1 MLIRN
6 KFNGY
11 SRDGSRVYPSGGP
24 GTSTS
29 YTSNIPEYLQ
39 PYAETMLGATQKQLF
54 NIDDKG
60 EVTGFRPF
68 APYGAA
74 VDDQGNILNT
84 AQDQAKAAVAGFSP
98 LQQQAQSGIA
108 NFTMPGQTAAASKMT
123 ADLAGRAL
131 KAGEYDAT
139 SFGNQFNAP
148 DKYSGVNFTNQF
160 TAPDKYANT
169 TFSYDK
175 VSPTDQLGGTMTA
188 AQMTAPTNVSGF
200 GGATKEAST
209 QSFTDPGTASSYM
222 SPYTQGVTNIQTR
235 EAERAANVANTQL
248 GAQAAQQGA
257 FGGSRHA
264 IMQAEAARNLAT
276 QKGDITAK
284 GQQEAYQQAAQQFN
298 AEQGYGLTAQQA
310 NLQAGLQSA
319 LANQQAGLT
328 AGTQNLSAS
337 QQANVQNLAAKLQTQ
352 GLNAQ
357 QAMQAALANQQAGIS
372 TQQASEQ
379 SKQFGY
385 GQEMTA
391 AQQRAQYGLA
401 AQQAQEQSN
410 QFGYGQQ
417 MNAAQQRAQYGLA
430 AQQASEQSK
439 QYGAGLGMQG
449 VGLSGQ
455 MASQLGGLGQQEYG
469 QKMGILGAQAQAGGQ
484 QQQLEQ
490 ARINQAMQ
498 NYATQ
503 QQYPLMQLGVMSNML
518 RGLPMQA
525 STTNAYAAQPS
536 AASQFA
542 GALGTGMQVSNQA
555 KQYGLMGAEGGE
567 VKNGRFKSMAA
578 GGIATG
584 VDPEEMPYIAKKMGD
599 QQIGQKLGDPATDN
613 ETKSYLQAEADFR
626 KQARSNSM
634 AAGGVI
640 AFRKG
645 SEEAVGVNDPYQID
659 KISSALEARGAK
671 TPAAPVVA
679 KTDVPPVTKATAG
692 DEFSDMRAPV
702 DTAVTQGGIA
712 QAVIPELKATDA
724 ETKLTKQLGARETE
738 ANKTLEQRLQEQTV
752 QKKKFGIDPSF
763 LQDAID
769 KQEKRKTDL
778 QGEAKDEAMNRFAE
792 FLMTWGSTPGPTMV
806 AAAKAGREYI
816 ANTNLDKKER
826 KRLLAEA
833 DGVITDL
840 NKSIY
845 LEKSGSFKDAQA
857 EQIRAGEV
865 LFSLTNKL
873 ADLQGARTSTQFKET
888 SATIRDT
895 ITANAAMARTM
906 AQMKSEEDR
915 ATAKGILEKELKNL
929 EVNKHTDYMNGVAI
943 NYNALVAGGDKP
955 GAATIAKASSQ
966 YLKESKQYDVRAL
979 TAEASQTQAA
989 AAQDETKRKLS
1000 ETFNRAIFAATS
1012 FDEVGAARMAKA
1024 RAADNKAR
1032 VEIADPNSET
1042 NKVLNAIKAE
1052 IYAKPEFELIRP
1064 AAAKPAAPPAP
1075 AAVAAPAAPA
1085 AAAKPAA
1092 NPDLSDESALNWAKS
1107 NPDDPRSALILKKA
1121 GAK

>member
-108 NFTMPGQTAAASKMT
+108 NFTMPGQTGAASKMT

-139 SFGNQFNAP
+139 SFDNQFTAP
-148 DKYSGVNFTNQF
+148 NKYSGETFTNQF

-200 GGATKEAST
+200 GGTTKEAST
-209 QSFTDPGTASSYM
+209 KSFIDPGTAASYM
-222 SPYTQGVTNIQTR
+222 TPYTQNVTDIQTR
-235 EAERAANVANTQL
+235 EADRLAGIEATKRGAAAV
-248 GAQAAQQGA
+248 GAGA
-257 FGGSRHA
+257 FGGARQA
-264 IMQAEAARNLAT
+264 IMDAEAARNLAQ

-328 AGTQNLSAS
+328 TGTQNLSAS

-391 AQQRAQYGLA
+391 AQQKAQYGLA

-410 QFGYGQQ
+410 QYGAGLD
-417 MNAAQQRAQYGLA
+417 MTAAQQKAQYGLA

-645 SEEAVGVNDPYQID
+645 SEEAVGVNNSYQID
-659 KISSALEARGAK
+659 KISSALEARGVK
-671 TPAAPVVA
+671 TPAAPVADADADMKVA
-679 KTDVPPVTKATAG
+679 LPPA
-692 DEFSDMRAPV
+692 
-702 DTAVTQGGIA
+702 AVTQGGIA
-712 QAVIPELKATDA
+712 QAAIPELKATDA
-724 ETKLTKQLGARETE
+724 ETKLTGQLGARETE
-738 ANKTLEQRLQEQTV
+738 ANKTLEQRLQEQ
-752 QKKKFGIDPSF
+752 QALKQKFGIDPSF

-778 QGEAKDEAMNRFAE
+778 QGEAKEEAMNRFTE

-895 ITANAAMARTM
+895 ITSNAAMARTM
-906 AQMKSEEDR
+906 AQMQSEEAR
-915 ATAKGILEKELKNL
+915 AAAKGILEKELKNL

-955 GAATIAKASSQ
+955 GAATMAKASSQ

-989 AAQDETKRKLS
+989 TAQDETKRKLS
-1000 ETFNRAIFAATS
+1000 ESFNKAIFAATS
-1012 FDEVGAARMAKA
+1012 LDEVGAARMAEA
-1024 RAADNKAR
+1024 RAADKKAG
-1032 VEIADPNSET
+1032 VKITEPNSQT

-1052 IYAKPEFELIRP
+1052 TYAKPEFELIRP

-1085 AAAKPAA
+1085 APAA
-1092 NPDLSDESALNWAKS
+1092 NPDLSDESALNWAQANKAS
-1107 NPDDPRSALILKKA
+1107 SDTATAEKAAQILKRLGK
-1121 GAK
+1121 K